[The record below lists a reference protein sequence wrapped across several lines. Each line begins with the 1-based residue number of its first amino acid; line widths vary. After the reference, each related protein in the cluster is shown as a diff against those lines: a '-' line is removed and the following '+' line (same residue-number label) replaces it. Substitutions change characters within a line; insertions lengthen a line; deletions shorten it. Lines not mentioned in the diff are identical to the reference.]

1 MINLVVLS
9 SLIVL
14 SLVGMVA
21 LWLTGLFFKR
31 SKGNKL
37 LNRQKVELEAQ
48 ANIPWAYHVTH
59 NMIKTTDGDFLAVI
73 KCGGASFS
81 TADQEDIDAW
91 HQQLNSLIRNITDER
106 LALWTHLVRRQMV
119 SYPEGDIEQ
128 PFASSLKEQH
138 KEAISEKPMRLNE
151 MYITVL
157 YRSKPSKAIR
167 WLSKLETNIEVI
179 RAAEDEA
186 QEKLKETLDVL
197 LSGLKRYH
205 PALLSTYESNDVLY
219 SQPVTFLS
227 SLINGDVSPRPVSG
241 GPINL
246 TLPTARVLF
255 GREMFESR
263 GVSDSRVGAI
273 LAIREYPAFTRAGVM
288 DELLSAPIDCVLAQ
302 SFTFESKASAVES
315 MTRQRNRMRNSG
327 DLAES
332 QVDEIE
338 AALDDLVSSRYVMG
352 RHNLSLAVY
361 ADDAKSLKQSLS
373 ETRSILS
380 DQGIVACREDLA
392 LEAAFWAQIPGNF
405 SFRPRVSLIT
415 SRNFV
420 GFTSSHNFPSGRI
433 DGNQWGPAVTV
444 FRTEGGSPYFF
455 NFHQALDNPRSNP
468 ADATKDS
475 DEKVLGNTF
484 IVGPSGS
491 GKTVLQTFLLTQL
504 EKFKPKVFFLDKDR
518 GAELAIRAV
527 GGKYFPM
534 KLAMPTGFNPF
545 QLEAT
550 PQNIDF
556 CRRLITKINELGGG
570 AMNASKEME
579 LNRAINVVFSLPRNE
594 RGLSQILELL
604 DPTDPEG
611 LSAYLQKWVGT
622 GANAWIFDNKQD
634 SFLLDNRVIGVDLT
648 QFLDIPEIRTPINM
662 YLLHRMEE
670 LIDGSR
676 FACIIDEFWK
686 ALGDPEL
693 SDWANDKLKV
703 IRKQNGLMILGTQS
717 AADAI
722 KSPIFHTINEQCPT
736 QIFFP
741 NGRANK
747 ADYVTSFNLTVREY
761 LLVKDELGDKSR
773 KALIKQSGDSV
784 VVDLSLP
791 FGKEM
796 EILSGTTGN
805 VELLEEILE
814 NKNGSTPDDWLP
826 EFYSRRE
833 FYKA

>member
-1 MINLVVLS
+1 MVVLS
-9 SLIVL
+9 SLIL
-14 SLVGMVA
+14 LCLIGLFA

-31 SKGNKL
+31 YRANKL
-37 LNRQKVELEAQ
+37 LSRQKVELEAQ
-48 ANIPWAYHVTH
+48 ANIPWAYHVTQ
-59 NMIKTTDGDFLAVI
+59 NMIKTDSGEFLAVI

-106 LALWTHLVRRQMV
+106 LALWTHLVRRQKV
-119 SYPEGDIEQ
+119 SYPEGRIDQ

-138 KEAISEKPMRLNE
+138 KESISEKPMRLNE
-151 MYITVL
+151 MYLTVL
-157 YRSKPSKAIR
+157 FRPTPSKAIR
-167 WLSKLETNIEVI
+167 WFSKLETNKEVI
-179 RAAEDEA
+179 RAAEEQA

-197 LSGLKRYH
+197 LSGLRRYH
-205 PALLSTYESNDVLY
+205 PALLSTYKSNDVLY

-227 SLINGDVSPRPVSG
+227 SLVNGDTTPRPVSD

-246 TLPTARVLF
+246 TLPTARLLF
-255 GREMFESR
+255 GREMFECR
-263 GVSDSRVGAI
+263 GVSDSRIGAI
-273 LAIREYPAFTRAGVM
+273 LAIREYPAFTRAGIL
-288 DELLSAPIDCVLAQ
+288 DELLSAPLDCVLAQ
-302 SFTFESKASAVES
+302 SFTFVPKASAVEA
-315 MTRQRNRMRNSG
+315 MTRQQNRMKNSG
-327 DLAES
+327 DLAHS
-332 QVDEIE
+332 QINEINH
-338 AALDDLVSSRYVMG
+338 ALDDLVSSRYVMG
-352 RHNLSLAVY
+352 RHNLSLMVY
-361 ADDAKSLKQSLS
+361 ADDTKSLKQSLS

-380 DQGIVACREDLA
+380 DQGIVSCREDLA

-405 SFRPRVSLIT
+405 SFRPRISLIT

-420 GFTSSHNFPSGRI
+420 GFTSPHNYPSGRI

-444 FRTEGGSPYFF
+444 FRTESGSPYYF
-455 NFHQALDNPRSNP
+455 NFHQSLDKPRSNP
-468 ADATKDS
+468 ADVTKDS

-534 KLAMPTGFNPF
+534 KLATPTGFNPF
-545 QLEAT
+545 QLDAT

-556 CRRLITKINELGGG
+556 CRRLITKISELGGG
-570 AMNASKEME
+570 SMNASKEME
-579 LNRAINVVFSLPRNE
+579 LNRAINVVFSLPREN
-594 RGLSQILELL
+594 RGISQILELL

-611 LSAYLQKWVGT
+611 TSAYLQKWVGS
-622 GANAWIFDNKQD
+622 GANAWVFDNKED
-634 SFLLDNRVIGVDLT
+634 SFLLDNRVVGVDLT

-670 LIDGSR
+670 LIDGGR
-676 FACIIDEFWK
+676 FTCIIDEFWK
-686 ALGDPEL
+686 ALGDPDL

-703 IRKQNGLMILGTQS
+703 IRKQNGLMVLGTQS

-741 NGRANK
+741 NGRASK
-747 ADYVTSFNLTVREY
+747 DDYVTSFNLTEREY
-761 LLVKDELGDKSR
+761 LLVKEELGDKSR
-773 KALIKQSGDSV
+773 KALIKQGGDSV

-814 NKNGSTPDDWLP
+814 GQDQKISGDWLQ

-833 FYKA
+833 LSKA